1 VIRAFGQGV
10 VTALALV
17 LAALWYALGYLV
29 GRTVVLAVWCWS
41 ALIQGYKAG
50 L

>member
-29 GRTVVLAVWCWS
+29 GRTVVLVLWCW
-41 ALIQGYKAG
+41 AAAVAGYKAG